1 LLTSSM
7 DMPKIRIVDPKT
19 NFRLNLPVPYKF
31 FVHTFVRGGL
41 IRAGMRA
48 HVRAMEK
55 ELSGM
60 ALGNAERVALVKD
73 VAQAKGTLAIV
84 EAIDFRG
91 LRMALSDVDGYK
103 GLILVDILTSDGTT
117 VYIEL

>member
-1 LLTSSM
+1 
-7 DMPKIRIVDPKT
+7 MPKIRIIDPKT

-41 IRAGMRA
+41 IKAGMRA
-48 HVRAMEK
+48 HLRALEK
-55 ELSGM
+55 ELSEM
-60 ALGNAERVALVKD
+60 EMNNRNRADLEKD
-73 VAQAKGTLAIV
+73 AAQSRAALAIV

-103 GLILVDILTSDGTT
+103 GLVLVDILSSDGTT
-117 VYIEL
+117 IYIEL